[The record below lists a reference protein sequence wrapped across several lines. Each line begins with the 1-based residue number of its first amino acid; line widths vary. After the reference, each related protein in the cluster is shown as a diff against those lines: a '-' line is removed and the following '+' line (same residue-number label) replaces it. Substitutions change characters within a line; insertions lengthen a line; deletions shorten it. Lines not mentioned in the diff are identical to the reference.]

1 MFEVLKPIIEKNKLF
16 DSKITDL
23 CEDIQEEI
31 RHIEKLYLPQGVQD
45 RLDNISNL
53 IDCLE
58 SDHDFTLESEID
70 DLKESFHKLDKEI
83 IVHRNY
89 MTRTDEEIRESID
102 EFFKWSN

>member
-1 MFEVLKPIIEKNKLF
+1 MFDILKPLIEKNRLF
-16 DSKITDL
+16 DGKITDL
-23 CEDIQEEI
+23 CEDVLEEI
-31 RHIEKLYLPQGVQD
+31 RHIEKLYLPEGAQD

-89 MTRTDEEIRESID
+89 MIKTDVEMRESID
-102 EFFKWSN
+102 NFFNWSN